1 MKDNLKNFY
10 DTLIENLDAYNGEYD
25 SFIDF
30 GPSLFKLLCDILE
43 QDIPKDLR
51 KDISGAIAY
60 YVIPMDV
67 IPEQLYGPHGYID
80 DVYITVYVLKRVA
93 NECGYDFIQ
102 KIWDKDEDVKNVID
116 DCESK
121 ALEVLKEDE
130 IEAIL
135 NYVGL
140 E

>member
-1 MKDNLKNFY
+1 
-10 DTLIENLDAYNGEYD
+10 
-25 SFIDF
+25 
-30 GPSLFKLLCDILE
+30 
-43 QDIPKDLR
+43 
-51 KDISGAIAY
+51 
-60 YVIPMDV
+60 MDV

-102 KIWDKDEDVKNVID
+102 KIWDKEEDIKNVID

>member
-102 KIWDKDEDVKNVID
+102 KIWDKEEDVKNVID

>member
-1 MKDNLKNFY
+1 MKEHLKDFY
-10 DTLIENLDAYNGEYD
+10 DTLVENLDAYDGEYD
-25 SFIDF
+25 AFIDN

-51 KDISGAIAY
+51 KDVCGAIAY

-67 IPEQLYGPHGYID
+67 IPEQIYGPHGYID
-80 DVYITVYVLKRVA
+80 DVFLSVYVLKLVV

-102 KIWDKDEDVKNVID
+102 KIWDKSEDIKAVMEE
-116 DCESK
+116 CESK
-121 ALEVLKEDE
+121 ALKVLKEDE

-140 E
+140 K